1 MIVAATGRHRR
12 AAFRIGHEHDALTAA
27 AQPAAARRLVTHGDE
42 LRPDQVADGRRERV
56 RRGRFLPALLVALLA
71 GCAATTV
78 APYAGDAPRDETL
91 YLIAGGWHTEI
102 GLSREAAS
110 ALSPQLMQAFPEA
123 RYLVFGWGERNYYT
137 SAHPTSGAALRALLP
152 GPAVLLVV
160 PLAVA
165 PDAAFGSG
173 NVLALLVS
181 QPGVARLARYLS
193 LDIALDSEGMPR
205 RVAAGP
211 SPGSV
216 FYESTGTYSAA
227 RTCNTWTAEALHV
240 AGLPVSAAGVIL
252 ASQVLNEARPLAR
265 AAEPR

>member
-1 MIVAATGRHRR
+1 MKIHAAT
-12 AAFRIGHEHDALTAA
+12 AETAA
-27 AQPAAARRLVTHGDE
+27 STASANFAYAK
-42 LRPDQVADGRRERV
+42 GRRERA
-56 RRGRFLPALLVALLA
+56 RRGRFLPSLLVALLARLLA

-102 GLSREAAS
+102 GLSRAAAS
-110 ALSPQLMQAFPEA
+110 ALSPQLTQAFPEA
-123 RYLVFGWGERNYYT
+123 RYLVFGWGERDYYT
-137 SAHPTSGAALRALLP
+137 AAHPTSGDGLRALLP

-160 PLAVA
+160 PLAAA
-165 PDAAFGSG
+165 PEAAFGPG

-181 QPGVARLARYLS
+181 QPGVARLAQFLS
-193 LDIALDSEGMPR
+193 RDIALDSEGRPR
-205 RVAAGP
+205 RVGAGP

-216 FYESTGTYSAA
+216 FYESTGTYSVTH
-227 RTCNTWTAEALHV
+227 TCNTWTAEALRV

-265 AAEPR
+265 AAESR